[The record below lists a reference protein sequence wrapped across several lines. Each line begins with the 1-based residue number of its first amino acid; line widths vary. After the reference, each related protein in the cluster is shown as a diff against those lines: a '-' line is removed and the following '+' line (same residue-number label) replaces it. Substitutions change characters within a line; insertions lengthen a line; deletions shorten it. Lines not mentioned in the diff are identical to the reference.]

1 MTATAASTPLLPCW
15 ATQFAKMLLVALGYD
30 AKIENLVGNSWAIN
44 TAKLALGD
52 ADLDNGM
59 EEISLSDNLTRE
71 QAAQMAYNA
80 MKATLVEYEDKGG
93 DIIIGDIT
101 INNGATKATPVT
113 SKVKAESTNISA
125 EKTTGRSVDGGVCGE
140 VLQRPEGDG
149 QRHRQLLSVAST
161 WKYKNTEIGT
171 YADDAD
177 LLTRPKSRW
186 VPSTVIWV

>member
-1 MTATAASTPLLPCW
+1 MLG
-15 ATQFAKMLLVALGYD
+15 TQFAKMLLVALGYD

-125 EKTTGRSVDGGVCGE
+125 EKNHRTVCGRWS
-140 VLQRPEGDG
+140 LR
-149 QRHRQLLSVAST
+149 RST
-161 WKYKNTEIGT
+161 AKT
-171 YADDAD
+171 
-177 LLTRPKSRW
+177 
-186 VPSTVIWV
+186 